1 MRELGCWG
9 VGALWPCTFCK
20 RRGVDTG
27 LGQCS
32 GEFLTPVR
40 HFAARG
46 VAVDEPHGRIA
57 DVRELVEGMR
67 WYIGHLSAVHL
78 TDFAVDA
85 QLTHALEDKIHFLL
99 VVVVPGHLTAHWVE
113 GDVTHAEV
121 GGFDGESTA
130 HNSLGVTLGRVST
143 SFDIL

>member
-1 MRELGCWG
+1 MRF
-9 VGALWPCTFCK
+9 VGALWPGAFRK

-27 LGQCS
+27 LWQCAGQ
-32 GEFLTPVR
+32 LLAPVG

-57 DVRELVEGMR
+57 DVRELVEGMWR
-67 WYIGHLSAVHL
+67 HIGHLSAVHL

-85 QLTHALEDKIHFLL
+85 QLTLALEDEINLLL
-99 VVVVPGHLTAHWVE
+99 VVVVPGYLTAHRVE
-113 GDVTHAEV
+113 GDVTHTEV
-121 GGFDGESTA
+121 GSLDGESTA
-130 HNSLGVTLGRVST
+130 HNGLGVTLGGIPT